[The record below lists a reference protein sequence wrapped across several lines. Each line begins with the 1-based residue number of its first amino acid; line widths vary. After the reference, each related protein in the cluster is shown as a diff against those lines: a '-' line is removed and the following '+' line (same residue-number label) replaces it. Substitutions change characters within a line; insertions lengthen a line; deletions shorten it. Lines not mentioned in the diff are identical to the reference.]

1 MTRLPQTVVPPASR
15 RALLRLAGWTGLA
28 AWAGSGLLL
37 GGCAS
42 APPPRSSGTTR
53 PLEEATDPGL
63 ADVAIHAIGLVG
75 TPYRWGG
82 NTPEGG
88 FDCSGLIAYVYTQAA
103 GLRTP
108 RSVKDLQYWGQAV
121 DAPDVRVGDLVL
133 FGSGAQPTHAGIVVS
148 RQRFVH
154 APSSGGL
161 VRLDELNAQ
170 HWRTQVR
177 GYRRA
182 PAWPPYS

>member
-1 MTRLPQTVVPPASR
+1 MSESHAPRPEAHHITR
-15 RALLRLAGWTGLA
+15 RASLLHLGGCAGMGWLAS
-28 AWAGSGLLL
+28 SGLLL
-37 GGCAS
+37 SGCAS
-42 APPPRSSGTTR
+42 APPPRASDRTR
-53 PLEEATDPGL
+53 PPEVATDPGL
-63 ADVAIHAIGLVG
+63 ADVAIHALGLVG

-88 FDCSGLIAYVYTQAA
+88 FDCSGLIAYVYAHAA

-108 RSVKDLQYWGQAV
+108 RSVRDFQSWGQDV
-121 DAPDVRVGDLVL
+121 PAPDARVGDLVL
-133 FGSGAQPTHAGIVVS
+133 FGTGGQASHAGIVVS

-161 VRLDELNAQ
+161 VRLDYLTDQ
-170 HWRTQVR
+170 HWRGQIK

-182 PAWPPYS
+182 ST